1 MRVWT
6 GFLPQPWNMHRD
18 KTDLLALAQTM
29 NPWLDMDIRPLL
41 VISVYYVRT
50 ISHISHS
57 PHPSC
62 FSLQASSRQRVA
74 AGQACSPGE
83 PAPTWTPWTPVS
95 LQDTRASP
103 VKVGD
108 QLEGGLATHRP
119 IRGGA
124 NVLPSISLF
133 FLLSPFSV
141 SHPGHWINTEEE

>member
-1 MRVWT
+1 
-6 GFLPQPWNMHRD
+6 MHRLFA
-18 KTDLLALAQTM
+18 TALKYAQRQDRFVSSST
-29 NPWLDMDIRPLL
+29 NHESLTWHGHTTPTSNQCIL
-41 VISVYYVRT
+41 YYVRT

-108 QLEGGLATHRP
+108 QLEGGVATHRP